1 MIIPI
6 DFASVFSSVVAS
18 AIIGLSVLSMRLWA
32 DVQRMKA
39 EVSDMR
45 ALAASQGSELRRV
58 TDVLTEI
65 RTDLTWIKQK
75 LSEVRP

>member
-6 DFASVFSSVVAS
+6 DFAYVFSSVVAS